1 MNCKLYIGVAVLISW
16 WATACH
22 NHQMNRRI
30 GKEHTVMNEE
40 DSARMANI
48 RSRENNAQM
57 VAEMISSGYL
67 EIEMAKAAK
76 KKSYNKEI
84 KKMAAVLQS
93 NDITLMKQ
101 LKQIAANR
109 NISVPDSA
117 SAQDLQKVTKMTENN
132 TPAAF
137 DKKWCA
143 GVLDEHET
151 LIAEMEDAATTI
163 TDPALRA
170 WINDALPK
178 IRVYRDKLM
187 QIKYKLR

>member
-1 MNCKLYIGVAVLISW
+1 MNCKLCIGIAVLISW

-22 NHQMNRRI
+22 SNQMNRHI
-30 GKEHTVMNEE
+30 AKENTAVTEE

-48 RSRENNAQM
+48 RSSENNVQM
-57 VAEMISSGYL
+57 VAELASSGYL

-76 KKSYNKEI
+76 KKSYNREI
-84 KKMAAVLQS
+84 KKMAALLQS
-93 NDITLMKQ
+93 DDMELMKQ
-101 LKQIAANR
+101 LKQMAANR
-109 NISVPDSA
+109 NIHVSDSVTGN
-117 SAQDLQKVTKMTENN
+117 DLQKIAKLTENN

-143 GVLDEHET
+143 DVLDENET

-163 TDPALRA
+163 TDPAFRA

-178 IRVYRDKLM
+178 IRVHRDKLM
-187 QIKYKLR
+187 QLKYKLR

>member
-1 MNCKLYIGVAVLISW
+1 MS
-16 WATACH
+16 
-22 NHQMNRRI
+22 RRI
-30 GKEHTVMNEE
+30 SKEHAVMTDE

-48 RSRENNAQM
+48 RSSENNAQM
-57 VAEMISSGYL
+57 VAEMVSSGYL

-76 KKSYNKEI
+76 KKSNNKEI
-84 KKMAAVLQS
+84 KKMAALLQS
-93 NDITLMKQ
+93 DDMTLMKQ

-109 NISVPDSA
+109 NMHVPDSA
-117 SAQDLQKVTKMTENN
+117 SAHDLQKITKMTENN

-178 IRVYRDKLM
+178 IRVHRDKLM
-187 QIKYKLR
+187 QLKYKLR

>member
-1 MNCKLYIGVAVLISW
+1 MNCKLYIGVAVLITLL
-16 WATACH
+16 ATACR
-22 NHQMNRRI
+22 NNRMNRHI
-30 GKEHTVMNEE
+30 GKENTVMKEE
-40 DSARMANI
+40 DSAKMASI
-48 RSRENNAQM
+48 RSRENNTQM
-57 VAEMISSGYL
+57 VAEMVSSGYL

-76 KKSYNKEI
+76 GKSYNKEI

-93 NDITLMKQ
+93 NDMVLMKQ

-109 NISVPDSA
+109 NISVSDSA
-117 SAQDLQKVTKMTENN
+117 STQDLQKVTKMTENK

-143 GVLDEHET
+143 GVLDEHEA

-187 QIKYKLR
+187 QLKYKLR